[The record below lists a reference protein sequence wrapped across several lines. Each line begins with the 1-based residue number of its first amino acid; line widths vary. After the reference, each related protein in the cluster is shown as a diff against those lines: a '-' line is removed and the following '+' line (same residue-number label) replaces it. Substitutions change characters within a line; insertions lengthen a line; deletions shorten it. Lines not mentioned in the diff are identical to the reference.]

1 MKHFY
6 YMLIAF
12 LLIFLFFDSCTLY
25 ALEFGMVSQGELFS
39 NREKKKLEKRYR
51 EASSNGDIQLKKNIS
66 EEIGELGAEKL
77 AKKLGMKPIM
87 TKKDKSIG
95 HPQGYDQVHRTRDGR
110 IALFEAKGGDSYRSM
125 TKYGMQG
132 SPEWAANVAE
142 KTQNNRVATVIEKN
156 AAKLVEE
163 AKKNGT
169 LDIYMAQTEHVQGKP
184 GETYLKKLYG
194 DSPSSS
200 KIAGKAPKTIA
211 STSKGFRSFRRVT
224 NMTGK
229 AVQALAAVDI
239 GVSAYSFLNDLSI
252 ANQQN
257 ELDPDLFIER
267 SAITSSAHIGF
278 DVTTLYFIPATPDL
292 LTGFAIAGGLIATE
306 FIVEKVIDNIFYL
319 IQAHRE
325 WLRQIEEERVRN
337 VSRLIQKHTVYK
349 QHECIAII
357 LRQMALEL

>member
-12 LLIFLFFDSCTLY
+12 LFIFLFFDSYTLY
-25 ALEFGMVSQGELFS
+25 ALESGMVSQGEFFS
-39 NREKKKLEKRYR
+39 NKEKKKLEKRYR
-51 EASSNGDIQLKKNIS
+51 EAISNGDIQLKKNIS
-66 EEIGELGAEKL
+66 EEIGEVGAEKL

-132 SPEWAANVAE
+132 SPEWAAKVAE
-142 KTQNNRVATVIEKN
+142 KTQKNRAATVIEKS
-156 AAKLVEE
+156 AAKLVEG

-169 LDIYMAQTEHVQGKP
+169 LDIYLAQTEHVQGNP
-184 GETYLKKLYG
+184 GQTYLKQLYG
-194 DSPSSS
+194 KTTTSSR
-200 KIAGKAPKTIA
+200 IVGKAPKTIA
-211 STSKGFRSFRRVT
+211 TTSKGFKAIRRGT

-229 AVQALAAVDI
+229 AVKALAAVDI
-239 GVSAYSFLNDLSI
+239 GISAYSFLNDLSI
-252 ANQQN
+252 AYQQN

-267 SAITSSAHIGF
+267 SAFTTSAHIGF
-278 DVTTLYFIPATPDL
+278 DVTAIYFIPATPDL
-292 LTGFAIAGGLIATE
+292 FTGLAIAGGLIATE
-306 FIVEKVIDNIFYL
+306 FIVEKTIDYIFYL

-337 VSRLIQKHTVYK
+337 VSRLIQRHTVYK

-357 LRQMALEL
+357 LRQMAIEL